1 MFSLFF
7 NSGKFIILIKN
18 TTRLIMNN
26 VMLIS
31 CTVLLV
37 YGNLWDYSRIIKCSI
52 FFKVGEKAGVTLDKE
67 NKTIKLDSGI
77 GVYSQGKFSFMSIF
91 INRFLHIPQ
100 FERKI
105 RVSCIDPS
113 RRKSKRKDYQP
124 HLHSNSKY
132 GTLSLT
138 EWFLRC
144 NLP

>member
-7 NSGKFIILIKN
+7 NSGKFIALIKN
-18 TTRLIMNN
+18 ATRLIMNN
-26 VMLIS
+26 AMLIS

-37 YGNLWDYSRIIKCSI
+37 YGNLRDYSRIIKCSI
-52 FFKVGEKAGVTLDKE
+52 FFLRQGEKAGVTLDKE
-67 NKTIKLDSGI
+67 NKMIKLDSGI

-113 RRKSKRKDYQP
+113 RSKSKRKDYQP

-138 EWFLRC
+138 E
-144 NLP
+144 